1 MRTPRP
7 SPCGSRT
14 AWLRDATAGTAP
26 GSGSPTCA
34 SAWRR
39 SSARGRGLGG
49 RDPHAVAARRA
60 GGRGAGRGAAALM
73 NVVIV
78 DDEPAARRAVREC
91 CDRESD
97 LVVVGEF
104 GDGRAALEA
113 IRARPPDLLFLD
125 IQMDA
130 LTGMALARALDPKT
144 LPLIV
149 FVTAY
154 DHYALEAFEV
164 SAVDYLLK
172 PFDEARFRATVAR
185 VRRRHEAAGSF
196 DRGSA
201 LAGLLE
207 QLERAT
213 LARTESQPRVLAEA
227 GSRMHML
234 DVAQVE
240 VVEADRNY
248 VRLTIARET
257 FHARSTL
264 QQAEK
269 SFQTQP
275 MLRISRSCLV
285 NMRHVKEISRTPRG
299 DFILVLAGGTT
310 VTSSEGFR
318 DPVRQYL
325 ERLKLAPA

>member
-1 MRTPRP
+1 M
-7 SPCGSRT
+7 
-14 AWLRDATAGTAP
+14 
-26 GSGSPTCA
+26 
-34 SAWRR
+34 
-39 SSARGRGLGG
+39 
-49 RDPHAVAARRA
+49 DP
-60 GGRGAGRGAAALM
+60 
-73 NVVIV
+73 VIV
-78 DDEPAARRAVREC
+78 DDEPAARRTVREC
-91 CDRESD
+91 CEREGD
-97 LVVVGEF
+97 FNVVGEF
-104 GDGRAALEA
+104 GDSRAALEA
-113 IRARPPDLLFLD
+113 IRARAPHVLFLD
-125 IQMDA
+125 IQMDSM
-130 LTGMALARALDPKT
+130 TGMALARALDPAA

-172 PFDEARFRATVAR
+172 PFDDSRFRATAAR
-185 VRRRHEAAGSF
+185 VRRRRGEGESGS
-196 DRGSA
+196 DRLRS
-201 LAGLLE
+201 LESLLT
-207 QLERAT
+207 QLERG
-213 LARTESQPRVLAEA
+213 ARARDAQPRVLAEA

-248 VRLTIARET
+248 VRLTIGREV

-264 QQAEK
+264 GQAER

-285 NMRHVKEISRTPRG
+285 NMSHVREVSRTPRG
-299 DFILVLAGGTT
+299 DFILVSAGGTT

-318 DPVRQYL
+318 EPVRQYL

>member
-1 MRTPRP
+1 M
-7 SPCGSRT
+7 
-14 AWLRDATAGTAP
+14 D
-26 GSGSPTCA
+26 
-34 SAWRR
+34 
-39 SSARGRGLGG
+39 
-49 RDPHAVAARRA
+49 VI
-60 GGRGAGRGAAALM
+60 
-73 NVVIV
+73 IV
-78 DDEPAARRAVREC
+78 DDEPAARRTVREC
-91 CDRESD
+91 CEREAD
-97 LVVVGEF
+97 LNVVGEF
-104 GDGRAALEA
+104 GDSRAALEA
-113 IRARPPDLLFLD
+113 IRARPPHVLFLD
-125 IQMDA
+125 IQMDSM
-130 LTGMALARALDPKT
+130 TGIALARALDPAT

-172 PFDEARFRATVAR
+172 PFDEARFRATAAR
-185 VRRRHEAAGSF
+185 MRRRREESSA
-196 DRGSA
+196 DRQHS
-201 LAGLLE
+201 LESLLE
-207 QLERAT
+207 QLERG
-213 LARTESQPRVLAEA
+213 ARARDAQPRVLAEA

-248 VRLTIARET
+248 VRLTIGREV

-264 QQAEK
+264 QQAER
-269 SFQTQP
+269 SFQAQP

-285 NMRHVKEISRTPRG
+285 NMSHVKEISRTPRG
-299 DFILVLAGGTT
+299 DFILVCAGGTT